1 MTFRFAIGGIS
12 HETNTYCKEPT
23 PISDFRI
30 LRGVEITEANR
41 GVRSYIGGMLD
52 AAERLGATP
61 VPTFFANATPSG
73 TIRADAYGAMKEEL
87 LSSIRTALPV
97 DAIALCLHGA
107 GVAQGVD
114 DLEGNLCQA
123 VRDLVGPAVPIV
135 VTLDLHGNLTQAM
148 ADVVQCMFGVHH
160 YPHTDMYERGEEAV
174 MIIPRL
180 LQYEV
185 RPVNIVETV
194 RMLVPTSASSLE
206 PVRSINRFCAEME
219 KRPGVIDC
227 TFFHGFPYTD
237 IPHLG
242 VYIVVTTDGDPDLAR
257 SVARKVGDYVWSLR
271 DGFTPNTLT
280 PAQAIAAALA
290 VDGRPVVINDTS
302 DNPGGGSPG
311 DGTQL
316 LRAMLEA
323 DLKEAC
329 FGFIYDPE
337 VAAQAHAAG
346 VGATIQ
352 VSLGGKYDDFH
363 GAPLQLSAYVK
374 SLTDG
379 KFIRQSIMGRGA
391 RVDQGKMARLVVGGV
406 DILVAS
412 VRSQTLDAEIF
423 LLHGI
428 DVTRYK
434 IVGLKS
440 SQHFRAGFEPIAQEI
455 ITADSPGLTTL
466 RLEVFPRT
474 RSPRAWPLDPDYV
487 YQG

>member
-1 MTFRFAIGGIS
+1 MSLRFAIGGIS
-12 HETNTYCKEPT
+12 HETNTYCKDPT

-30 LRGVEITEANR
+30 LRGQEITEAHR
-41 GVRSYIGGMLD
+41 GVRTYIGGMLD
-52 AAERLGATP
+52 AARRLDATA
-61 VPTFFANATPSG
+61 VPTLFANATPSG
-73 TIRADAYGAMKEEL
+73 TIAAGAYGSMKEEL
-87 LSSIRTALPV
+87 LDSIRAALPL
-97 DAIALCLHGA
+97 DAVALCLHGA
-107 GVAQGVD
+107 GVAEGVD
-114 DLEGNLCQA
+114 DLEGDLCQA
-123 VRDLVGPAVPIV
+123 VRTLVGPAVPIV

-160 YPHTDMYERGEEAV
+160 YPHTDMYERGDEAV
-174 MIIPRL
+174 TIIPRL
-180 LQYEV
+180 LTGQV
-185 RPVNIVETV
+185 RPVTRVETV

-219 KRPGVIDC
+219 KEPGVIDC

-237 IPHLG
+237 IPHVG
-242 VYIVVTTDGDPDLAR
+242 VHIVVTTDGDPDLAG
-257 SVARKVGDYVWSLR
+257 SVARRVGAYVWGLR

-280 PAQAIAAALA
+280 PQEAIAAALA
-290 VDGRPVVINDTS
+290 VDGCPVVINDTS

-323 DLKEAC
+323 DLKGAC
-329 FGFIYDPE
+329 FGFVYDPE
-337 VAAQAHAAG
+337 VAAAAHSAG

-363 GAPLQLSAYVK
+363 GAPLEITAYVK
-374 SLTDG
+374 CLTDG
-379 KFIRQSIMGRGA
+379 KFIRQSPMGRGS

-428 DVTRYK
+428 DVTRCK

-440 SQHFRAGFEPIAQEI
+440 SQHFRAGFDPIAKAI

-466 RLEVFPRT
+466 RLEVFPRK
-474 RSPRAWPLDPDYV
+474 RSPRSWPLDPGYV
-487 YQG
+487 YA